1 MARDH
6 DHEPTPIRGAS
17 QSRTDL
23 DAAAL
28 DQLQAEVARRVRAA
42 ALTWAARIA
51 TYFGLPLAS
60 AGTTYYA
67 TRSPEHVET
76 PVEREQPASGPE
88 PKPAECQPSAD
99 LIDAQERA
107 SRDARNAIDACDAMA
122 AELKR
127 ARKEAP

>member
-6 DHEPTPIRGAS
+6 DSEPTPIRAS
-17 QSRTDL
+17 QSRADL

-28 DQLQAEVARRVRAA
+28 ADLHAEVARARRVAA
-42 ALTWAARIA
+42 WVVGVARWL
-51 TYFGLPLAS
+51 GLPSLGALGAWIGLRQPEPLPES
-60 AGTTYYA
+60 A
-67 TRSPEHVET
+67 PQH
-76 PVEREQPASGPE
+76 REQPASG

-127 ARKEAP
+127 QRKEESP

>member
-1 MARDH
+1 MSH
-6 DHEPTPIRGAS
+6 DPTPIRPGAS
-17 QSRTDL
+17 QAGAPIDP
-23 DAAAL
+23 AAL
-28 DQLQAEVARRVRAA
+28 DQLQAEVGRRVRAA

-60 AGTTYYA
+60 AGGTYYA
-67 TRSPEHVET
+67 TRPAEA

-88 PKPAECQPSAD
+88 PKPAECPPSAD